1 MMTRA
6 RVSFR
11 RSAYTTSGIALVCL
25 VMIPALAL
33 AGSRRARRPLEP
45 DARYETIELFE
56 GIEDGRLEVTLA
68 PRDASEFRVL
78 VKNTT
83 DQPVNVDFP
92 AAVGTVN
99 VLAQFGGGGGAG
111 GAGGGGGGGGGQSG
125 GGGIGGGGGG
135 GGGGF
140 GGGGGGFAVPP
151 ERVAELKLNTVCLE
165 HGKPDPR
172 PAMHYELRKIEEVTD
187 NVALQEL
194 VRQFGSGKITN
205 QRSAQAA
212 AWHLADGMAWQEL
225 AALKNRRIRRP
236 DEPHFRPQELRQA
249 QTLVAIAHHA
259 AKAREQEGSEKQTET
274 DFSKR

>member
-6 RVSFR
+6 QVSFR
-11 RSAYTTSGIALVCL
+11 RSVTTTSGIALVCL

-33 AGSRRARRPLEP
+33 AAGRRARRPLKP
-45 DARYETIELFE
+45 DASYETIELFE
-56 GIEDGRLEVTLA
+56 GMQDGRLEVKVS

-83 DQPVNVDFP
+83 DQPVNLDFP
-92 AAVGTVN
+92 AAVGAVH
-99 VLAQFGGGGGAG
+99 VLAQFGGGGAGGG
-111 GAGGGGGGGGGQSG
+111 GAGGGGGGQAAGGGA
-125 GGGIGGGGGG
+125 GG

-140 GGGGGGFAVPP
+140 GGGGGGGGYAIAP
-151 ERVAELKLNTVCLE
+151 ERFAELKLNTVCLE

-194 VRQFGSGKITN
+194 VIAFGSGKITS
-205 QRSAQAA
+205 RSAAQAA
-212 AWHLADGMAWQEL
+212 AWHLADGMTWQEL
-225 AALKNRRIRRP
+225 AALKNRRIRRA
-236 DEPHFRPQELRQA
+236 DEPHFRTTELRQA
-249 QTLVAIAHHA
+249 QSLVAIAHNA
-259 AKAREQEGSEKQTET
+259 AKAREREAGEKPAER